1 MLILPKRSLRK
12 QSTKIC
18 LVSPINTKVKRVI
31 EVGSQVMNQIR
42 KVITTSNSHEA
53 VAKMA

>member
-1 MLILPKRSLRK
+1 MLILLKRSLRK